1 MQTVLQFIY
10 EVFESQ
16 DERVFLDFLR
26 ENKKDLL
33 KREQKQSEPQPV
45 VVQPEP
51 TVVEEPQPEKVNKVK
66 KVEKEN

>member
-33 KREQKQSEPQPV
+33 KREQKQTESKPV
-45 VVQPEP
+45 DV
-51 TVVEEPQPEKVNKVK
+51 TPQPEKQTTNK
-66 KVEKEN
+66 KVEKENQ

>member
-45 VVQPEP
+45 VAQPEP